1 MPQIEVT
8 FDVDANG
15 MMNVS
20 AVDKSTGKDNKGTFT
35 NDKGRLSREEIER
48 MVSDAEKYKNEVE
61 KMSSVFYLRTI
72 GIAYVQCEVNS

>member
-61 KMSSVFYLRTI
+61 KMRQRILSKNHWNRIRSM
-72 GIAYVQCEVNS
+72 